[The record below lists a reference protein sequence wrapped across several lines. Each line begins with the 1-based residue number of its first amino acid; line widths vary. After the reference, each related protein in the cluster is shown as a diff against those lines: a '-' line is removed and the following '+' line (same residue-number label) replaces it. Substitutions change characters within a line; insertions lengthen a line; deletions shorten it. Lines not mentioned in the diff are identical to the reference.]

1 MMLID
6 DCLIAYNLMQI
17 EFKLTVMTT
26 EELQV
31 LTIRNAQS
39 IISWARDAVAQDR
52 WLEFQRNVAST
63 LVEIVITES
72 DADSIKAKLRS
83 LLGSM
88 EGDLY
93 SFASQSIDLRTKAQV
108 ILGEAVELATAVELA
123 SDRTLEKMM
132 LLEKKVAELEE
143 MIEIIIND
151 SRADRLRITALENRA
166 QNKN

>member
-1 MMLID
+1 
-6 DCLIAYNLMQI
+6 
-17 EFKLTVMTT
+17 MTT

-52 WLEFQRNVAST
+52 WLESQRNVART
-63 LVEIVITES
+63 LVDIVTTES

-88 EGDLY
+88 EGELY
-93 SFASQSIDLRTKAQV
+93 SFAQQSIDLRTKAQV

>member
-1 MMLID
+1 
-6 DCLIAYNLMQI
+6 
-17 EFKLTVMTT
+17 MTT

-52 WLEFQRNVAST
+52 WLESQRNVAKT
-63 LVEIVITES
+63 LVNIVTTES

-88 EGDLY
+88 EGEIY
-93 SFASQSIDLRTKAQV
+93 SFAQQSIDLRTKAQA

-123 SDRTLEKMM
+123 SDSTLEKMM

>member
-1 MMLID
+1 
-6 DCLIAYNLMQI
+6 
-17 EFKLTVMTT
+17 MTT

-52 WLEFQRNVAST
+52 WLESQRNVAKT
-63 LVEIVITES
+63 LVDIVTTES

-88 EGDLY
+88 EGEIY
-93 SFASQSIDLRTKAQV
+93 SFAQQSIDLRTKAQA

-123 SDRTLEKMM
+123 SDSTLEKMM

>member
-1 MMLID
+1 
-6 DCLIAYNLMQI
+6 
-17 EFKLTVMTT
+17 MTT
-26 EELQV
+26 EELQL

-52 WLEFQRNVAST
+52 WLESQRNVAKT
-63 LVEIVITES
+63 LVDIVTTES
-72 DADSIKAKLRS
+72 DADIIKSKLRG

-88 EGDLY
+88 EGELY
-93 SFASQSIDLRTKAQV
+93 SFAQQSIDLRTKAQA

-151 SRADRLRITALENRA
+151 SRADRLRITALENRS
-166 QNKN
+166 